1 MRSLLAALLLFVG
14 SVPHALGEVRSWNF
28 RVTLDGREIG
38 QHRFTLTTTGDAR
51 ELRSEARF
59 DVRVLFVSAYRYF
72 HEAVERWNGGCLD
85 SLVARTETN
94 GERQDVSASARGDRL
109 VVERPDRRDEHR
121 GCVMS
126 FAYWN
131 PGILQ
136 AHALLNSQTGEL
148 VPVTITAQGDDR
160 VEVRGRTLSA
170 QRHRIVAPNL
180 RIDLWYADGQWVAL
194 EAPAQGGRRLRYELT
209 GA

>member
-14 SVPHALGEVRSWNF
+14 SVPEVLGEVRSWNF

-59 DVRVLFVSAYRYF
+59 DVRILFVSAYRYF
-72 HEAVERWNGGCLD
+72 HEAVEQWNGGCLD

-94 GERQDVSASARGDRL
+94 GERQDVSASARGDRI
-109 VVERPDRRDEHR
+109 VVERPDRREEHR

-136 AHALLNSQTGEL
+136 ANALLNSQTGEL

-170 QRHRIVAPNL
+170 QRHRIVAPQL
-180 RIDLWYADGQWVAL
+180 RIDLWYVDGQWVAL

-209 GA
+209 

>member
-1 MRSLLAALLLFVG
+1 MRSLLAALLLLAC
-14 SVPHALGEVRSWNF
+14 SVPDAHGEVRSWNF

-59 DVRVLFVSAYRYF
+59 DVRVLFVSAYRYL

-109 VVERPDRRDEHR
+109 VVLRPDGREEVK

-131 PGILQ
+131 PQILQ
-136 AHALLNSQTGEL
+136 AQELLNSQTGEL
-148 VPVTITAQGDDR
+148 VPVTITAHGDDTI
-160 VEVRGRTLSA
+160 VVRGHTVSA
-170 QRHRIVAPNL
+170 QRHRIVAPRL
-180 RIDLWYADGQWVAL
+180 RLVRGVAVGLWVAL

-209 GA
+209 

>member
-1 MRSLLAALLLFVG
+1 MVWS
-14 SVPHALGEVRSWNF
+14 
-28 RVTLDGREIG
+28 DGPSG
-38 QHRFTLTTTGDAR
+38 QEPWSPAG
-51 ELRSEARF
+51 
-59 DVRVLFVSAYRYF
+59 RVL
-72 HEAVERWNGGCLD
+72 H
-85 SLVARTETN
+85 
-94 GERQDVSASARGDRL
+94 RQVLGPAGVPGDRL

-136 AHALLNSQTGEL
+136 ASALLNSQTGEL

-160 VEVRGRTLSA
+160 VEVRGRTLTA
-170 QRHRIVAPNL
+170 QRHRIVAPQL

-209 GA
+209 